1 MALRLRIRHKLLL
14 GLILVGIPMLILLGA
29 TLHALG
35 AHRTTVKSI
44 DSRQGEQKAASELH
58 DIVTKW
64 LANQAPDRYTSVTE
78 QSNLVEQVLAGADK
92 YERSLDLT
100 HHAGQERDRSFEERA
115 TLAQIRAKANELKKS
130 ISAGG
135 LELEVPQNG
144 GTWRPI
150 VDQLAKLTADLCGV
164 IDTGVRNLVAAA
176 DQSYRQT
183 RQFVLAVSIGGF
195 VLLLILARMTYGW
208 IATPIRELHAKIIQ
222 MSSGKFTGHVQI
234 NSNDEMQ
241 ELAVAFN
248 TMSDRLQS
256 IYQDLEHQVQ
266 DRSKQLVRSERLA
279 GVGFLAAGVAHE
291 INNPLASISFCG
303 EALERRLKGILEQQ
317 KDSPDVP
324 LINRYVLM
332 IQQEAFRCKEITQ
345 KLLEFS
351 RMGDRPKQMADLA
364 ELVQSVLEMVQHLPN
379 HQEKRIVFEVQ
390 QRPHLLLSAP
400 EIKSVVLNL
409 IVNALE
415 SMDQGGLLTI
425 RLTVANDTAVLTFT
439 DSGCGMSQDVLDNLF
454 EPFFTR
460 SRTGK
465 GTGLGLS
472 ISHRI
477 INQHG
482 GEIEATSAGPNQGS
496 TFIVRIPLRQAET
509 APQEDPV
516 ATVLKKAA

>member
-14 GLILVGIPMLILLGA
+14 GLLMVGVPMLILLGA
-29 TLHALG
+29 TLHALS
-35 AHRTTVKSI
+35 AHRTTVNSI
-44 DSRQGEQKAASELH
+44 DSRQNEQKAASHLH
-58 DIVTKW
+58 DCVSSW
-64 LANQAPDRYTSVTE
+64 LARYGSSTFATSTQQE
-78 QSNLVEQVLAGADK
+78 ELAQQLLESAAN
-92 YERSLDLT
+92 YETLLMRTQQTGLD
-100 HHAGQERDRSFEERA
+100 RDRGREEKA
-115 TLAQIRAKANELKKS
+115 YLAQIRSKIEELKHTIQPVEFHVGDS
-130 ISAGG
+130 QPRAS
-135 LELEVPQNG
+135 
-144 GTWRPI
+144 WRPL
-150 VDQLAKLTADLCGV
+150 VSQLSKLTAELCNV
-164 IDTGVRNLVAAA
+164 IDSDVQNLVAAA
-176 DQSYRQT
+176 DRSYQQT
-183 RQFVLAVSIGGF
+183 RQLALAISIGGF
-195 VLLLILARMTYGW
+195 VLLLILARVTYHW
-208 IATPIRELHAKIIQ
+208 IATPIRELHAKVTQ
-222 MSSGKFTGHVQI
+222 MATGKFTGHVQVS
-234 NSNDEMQ
+234 SNDEMQ
-241 ELAVAFN
+241 DLAVAFN
-248 TMSDRLQS
+248 HMSDRLQG
-256 IYQDLEHQVQ
+256 IYQDLERQVQ
-266 DRSKQLVRSERLA
+266 ERSKQLVRSERLA

-303 EALERRLKGILEQQ
+303 EALERRLKGLMEQHP
-317 KDSPDVP
+317 DHPDVP

-390 QRPHLLLSAP
+390 QRPHLLLSVP

-415 SMDQGGLLTI
+415 SMDTGGLLTI
-425 RLTVANDTAVLTFT
+425 KLGVVHDAALLTFT
-439 DSGCGMSQDVLDNLF
+439 DTGCGMTQEVLENLF

-496 TFIVRIPLRQAET
+496 TFTVRIPLQQAET